1 MLLNEAKILNPV
13 EVYNL
18 LPENFYCEVRNGDFW
33 VSDTP
38 LPNWMIYQLLPE
50 GTSVQLIN
58 NQFVMSPS
66 PSVKHQKLLL
76 TIARKIQQWT
86 DSKKLGDVMIAPLD
100 VHFDEKEVYQPDI
113 LFISNEKAGI
123 IFENAIYGAP
133 DLVIEL
139 LSPSNANFDLHQKK
153 DIYFKKKVREYWVID
168 SATKEVTG
176 FELGTKGYKELPKV
190 KGILSSK
197 LLGKA
202 FKF

>member
-1 MLLNEAKILNPV
+1 MLSEARILKPV
-13 EVYNL
+13 EVYNM

-33 VSDTP
+33 VSNMP
-38 LPNWMIYQLLPE
+38 LPNWMIYQLLPQ

-58 NQFVMSPS
+58 NQFVISPG
-66 PSVKHQKLLL
+66 PSVKHQDLLGTIYVKLQ
-76 TIARKIQQWT
+76 TWVK
-86 DSKKLGDVMIAPLD
+86 SKKLGKVLMAPLD

-113 LFISNEKAGI
+113 LFISNEKSEI

-153 DIYFKKKVREYWVID
+153 DIYLKKKVKEYWVVD
-168 SATKEVTG
+168 PATKEVTG
-176 FELGTKGYKELPKV
+176 FELGAKGYKELPKI
-190 KGILSSK
+190 KGVLSSK
-197 LLGKA
+197 LLGKT